1 MTQKE
6 IILNYI
12 NDVGFITSMAD
23 YQLGITQLGARIF
36 ELKEQG
42 YTFRKE
48 RINLKPQNGKATHYD
63 KYFIERAPIC

>member
-12 NDVGFITSMAD
+12 NDVGFITSMAA

-42 YTFRKE
+42 YTF
-48 RINLKPQNGKATHYD
+48 
-63 KYFIERAPIC
+63 